1 MSGES
6 ADKPEG
12 LPSRAPRRRRALRVP
27 ITDIPRA
34 RMLDDSVEPLG
45 NGDGAAHP
53 VSNVV
58 ELDPPSGVMPAVEP
72 VEDRDPTEPS
82 FMTEPD
88 PLGADDPDIDPA
100 DLSEPSI
107 DVHFSDSQEI
117 RPSSEPPAIRVSSEP
132 PEIRI
137 SSEPPAIRVSSEPP
151 EIRISSEP
159 PAIRPSSRPPTA
171 ARYSEP
177 PEELFLEDADVLSR
191 SDIAPPPDKA
201 AEMLIPI
208 PKPPPPPTESTDAGP
223 AEVESDE
230 DGPWYEHFFGKAY
243 LRTVRTAT
251 PKEVAVECDFIERAL
266 HIPMGSR
273 VLDVG
278 CGLGVQTV
286 ELASRGYH
294 LVGLDIS
301 ATMVSRA
308 YDEAEDRGLQ
318 IDFVRGD
325 MRDVTFA
332 EPFDALLCWG
342 TTFGYFSEEENELAV
357 RQFHQALAPN
367 GMLLLEIIN
376 RDFIIG
382 SQPNQVWFEVDGA
395 VCMEETDF
403 DYETSRLRVKR
414 RVASHSGQQN
424 DRLYSIRLYALHEIR
439 SLLERNGF
447 RVDEISGRE
456 ATQGIFFG
464 VHSPKMIIRA
474 ERLPGPF
481 SGEGSEPPSTQTPPV
496 PKGALKPSEFPSKP
510 DDGA

>member
-6 ADKPEG
+6 ADKSGG
-12 LPSRAPRRRRALRVP
+12 LPSHAPRRRRALRVP
-27 ITDIPRA
+27 IADIPRA
-34 RMLDDSVEPLG
+34 NMLDDSAEPLG
-45 NGDGAAHP
+45 NGNGATHS

-58 ELDPPSGVMPAVEP
+58 ELDPPSGVMPAVDP
-72 VEDRDPTEPS
+72 SEDRDPTEPS
-82 FMTEPD
+82 FVTEPD
-88 PLGADDPDIDPA
+88 PLGGDDFDIDSA

-107 DVHFSDSQEI
+107 DVHFSDPPGIRPSVEPSEI
-117 RPSSEPPAIRVSSEP
+117 RPPSDP
-132 PEIRI
+132 PE
-137 SSEPPAIRVSSEPP
+137 
-151 EIRISSEP
+151 
-159 PAIRPSSRPPTA
+159 IRPSSRPPAA

-201 AEMLIPI
+201 AEMMIPI
-208 PKPPPPPTESTDAGP
+208 PKPPPPPAESTDAGP
-223 AEVESDE
+223 PEVESDE
-230 DGPWYEHFFGKAY
+230 DGPWYERFFGKAY

-251 PKEVAVECDFIERAL
+251 PKEVALECDFIERAL
-266 HIPMGSR
+266 RIPVGSR

-286 ELASRGYH
+286 ELASRGYN
-294 LVGLDIS
+294 LIGLDIS

-325 MRDVTFA
+325 MRDVTF
-332 EPFDALLCWG
+332 EQPFDGLLCWG
-342 TTFGYFSEEENELAV
+342 TTFGYFSEEENEVAV

-367 GMLLLEIIN
+367 GVLLLEVVN

-439 SLLERNGF
+439 GLLERNGF

-481 SGEGSEPPSTQTPPV
+481 SEEGSSPPSVPTPPV
-496 PKGALKPSEFPSKP
+496 PKGALRPSEFPSKR
-510 DDGA
+510 DDE

>member
-6 ADKPEG
+6 VDKPEG
-12 LPSRAPRRRRALRVP
+12 HQSHAPRRRRALRVP

-34 RMLDDSVEPLG
+34 SVLDDTTETNG
-45 NGDGAAHP
+45 NGTGAAHS

-58 ELDPPSGVMPAVEP
+58 ELDPPSGVMAAVEP
-72 VEDRDPTEPS
+72 IEDRDPTEPS
-82 FMTEPD
+82 FMTEAD
-88 PLGADDPDIDPA
+88 PLGGDESETDTA
-100 DLSEPSI
+100 DLSEPPI
-107 DVHFSDSQEI
+107 DVHF
-117 RPSSEPPAIRVSSEP
+117 SEPPAIRS
-132 PEIRI
+132 
-137 SSEPPAIRVSSEPP
+137 
-151 EIRISSEP
+151 
-159 PAIRPSSRPPTA
+159 SSRPPTA

-177 PEELFLEDADVLSR
+177 PEELFIEDADVLSR
-191 SDIAPPPDKA
+191 SDIAPPPDNA
-201 AEMLIPI
+201 AEMMIPV
-208 PKPPPPPTESTDAGP
+208 PKPPPPPAESADAGP
-223 AEVESDE
+223 PEVEADE
-230 DGPWYEHFFGKAY
+230 DGPWYESFFGEAY

-251 PKEVAVECDFIERAL
+251 PKEVALECDFIERAVR
-266 HIPMGSR
+266 IPVGSR

-325 MRDVTFA
+325 MRDVTFE

-342 TTFGYFSEEENELAV
+342 TTFGYFSEEENELAI
-357 RQFHQALAPN
+357 RQFHQALKPN
-367 GMLLLEIIN
+367 GTLLLEVIN

-414 RVASHSGQQN
+414 RVASHSGQQH
-424 DRLYSIRLYALHEIR
+424 DRCYSIRLYALHEIR

-447 RVDEISGRE
+447 RVDEVSGRE
-456 ATQGIFFG
+456 ATLGIFFG
-464 VHSPKMIIRA
+464 VHSAKMIIRA

-481 SGEGSEPPSTQTPPV
+481 TEESDTPPPVPTRPV
-496 PKGALKPSEFPSKP
+496 PKGALMPSEFPSELNG
-510 DDGA
+510 DE

>member
-12 LPSRAPRRRRALRVP
+12 LQSRPPRRRRALRVP

-34 RMLDDSVEPLG
+34 SMLDDSVEPLG
-45 NGDGAAHP
+45 NGNGAAHS

-58 ELDPPSGVMPAVEP
+58 DLDPPSGVMPAVEP
-72 VEDRDPTEPS
+72 GEDRDPTEPS
-82 FMTEPD
+82 LMTEPD
-88 PLGADDPDIDPA
+88 PLGGDDQEIDPA

-107 DVHFSDSQEI
+107 DVHFSDPPAI
-117 RPSSEPPAIRVSSEP
+117 PLSSDPPAIPLSSDPPAIRLSSD
-132 PEIRI
+132 
-137 SSEPPAIRVSSEPP
+137 
-151 EIRISSEP
+151 P
-159 PAIRPSSRPPTA
+159 PAIRPSSRPPDA

-191 SDIAPPPDKA
+191 SDIAPPPDQA
-201 AEMLIPI
+201 AEMMIPI
-208 PKPPPPPTESTDAGP
+208 PKPPPPPAESTDARP
-223 AEVESDE
+223 PEVEADE
-230 DGPWYEHFFGKAY
+230 DGPWYEHFFGKDY

-266 HIPMGSR
+266 RIPLGSR

-278 CGLGVQTV
+278 CGLGVQSA
-286 ELASRGYH
+286 ELASRGYD

-325 MRDVTFA
+325 MRDVTFEA
-332 EPFDALLCWG
+332 PFDALLCWG

-367 GMLLLEIIN
+367 GMLLLEVIN

-414 RVASHSGQQN
+414 RVASHSGQEN
-424 DRLYSIRLYALHEIR
+424 DRLYSIRLYSLHEIR
-439 SLLERNGF
+439 ALLERNGF

-474 ERLPGPF
+474 ERLRGPF
-481 SGEGSEPPSTQTPPV
+481 SGEGSSPPSMPTPPV
-496 PKGALKPSEFPSKP
+496 PKGALKPSEFPSDP
-510 DDGA
+510 GSE

>member
-1 MSGES
+1 MNGES
-6 ADKPEG
+6 ADKPG
-12 LPSRAPRRRRALRVP
+12 ALHSHTSRRRRALRVP
-27 ITDIPRA
+27 IADIQRA
-34 RMLDDSVEPLG
+34 SMLDESGETHENG
-45 NGDGAAHP
+45 NGAAHS

-58 ELDPPSGVMPAVEP
+58 ELEPPSGVMPAVDP

-88 PLGADDPDIDPA
+88 PLGGDDSDVDSA

-107 DVHFSDSQEI
+107 DVHFSD
-117 RPSSEPPAIRVSSEP
+117 PPDP
-132 PEIRI
+132 
-137 SSEPPAIRVSSEPP
+137 
-151 EIRISSEP
+151 
-159 PAIRPSSRPPTA
+159 RPSSRPPTA

-177 PEELFLEDADVLSR
+177 PEELFLDDADVLSR

-208 PKPPPPPTESTDAGP
+208 PKPPPPPAESADAGP
-223 AEVESDE
+223 PEVEADE

-251 PKEVAVECDFIERAL
+251 PKEVAAECDFIERAL
-266 HIPMGSR
+266 RIPTGSR

-278 CGLGVQTV
+278 CGLGVQAV

-294 LVGLDIS
+294 TVGLDIS

-308 YDEAEDRGLQ
+308 YDEAEDRGMQ

-325 MRDVTFA
+325 MRDVTFE

-342 TTFGYFSEEENELAV
+342 TTFGYFSEDENELTV
-357 RQFHQALAPN
+357 RQFYQALAPN
-367 GMLLLEIIN
+367 GMLLLEVIN

-424 DRLYSIRLYALHEIR
+424 DRLYSVRLYALHEIR

-481 SGEGSEPPSTQTPPV
+481 STDGSTPPSIPTPPV
-496 PKGALKPSEFPSKP
+496 PKGALRPSEFPFKP
-510 DDGA
+510 DEG

>member
-1 MSGES
+1 MSGEP
-6 ADKPEG
+6 ADKPG
-12 LPSRAPRRRRALRVP
+12 ALQSHASRRRRALRVP
-27 ITDIPRA
+27 IADIPRA
-34 RMLDDSVEPLG
+34 SMLDDSVESDG
-45 NGDGAAHP
+45 NGNGAAHS

-58 ELDPPSGVMPAVEP
+58 ELEPPSGVMATVEP

-82 FMTEPD
+82 FVTEPD
-88 PLGADDPDIDPA
+88 PLGGDEPEVDSA

-107 DVHFSDSQEI
+107 DVHFSDPPQV
-117 RPSSEPPAIRVSSEP
+117 RPSSD
-132 PEIRI
+132 
-137 SSEPPAIRVSSEPP
+137 
-151 EIRISSEP
+151 P
-159 PAIRPSSRPPTA
+159 PAIRPSSKPPAA

-177 PEELFLEDADVLSR
+177 PEELFLEDAEVLSR

-201 AEMLIPI
+201 AEMMIPI

-223 AEVESDE
+223 PEVEADE

-266 HIPMGSR
+266 RIPVGSR

-325 MRDVTFA
+325 MRDVTFE

-367 GMLLLEIIN
+367 GMLLLEVIN

-439 SLLERNGF
+439 SLFERNGF

-481 SGEGSEPPSTQTPPV
+481 SEEGSSPPSVPTPPI
-496 PKGALKPSEFPSKP
+496 PKGALRPSEFPSTRG
-510 DDGA
+510 DDE

>member
-1 MSGES
+1 
-6 ADKPEG
+6 
-12 LPSRAPRRRRALRVP
+12 
-27 ITDIPRA
+27 
-34 RMLDDSVEPLG
+34 MLDDSAESHG
-45 NGDGAAHP
+45 NGTANGNGAARS

-58 ELDPPSGVMPAVEP
+58 ELDPPSGVMPAVDP

-88 PLGADDPDIDPA
+88 PLGGDELELDPA
-100 DLSEPSI
+100 DVSEPSI
-107 DVHFSDSQEI
+107 DVHFSDPPQLPLPL
-117 RPSSEPPAIRVSSEP
+117 PSDPPV
-132 PEIRI
+132 
-137 SSEPPAIRVSSEPP
+137 
-151 EIRISSEP
+151 
-159 PAIRPSSRPPTA
+159 IRPSSRPPAA

-177 PEELFLEDADVLSR
+177 PEELFIEDADVLSR

-201 AEMLIPI
+201 AEMMIPI
-208 PKPPPPPTESTDAGP
+208 PKPPPPPAESTDAGP
-223 AEVESDE
+223 PEVESDE

-251 PKEVAVECDFIERAL
+251 PKEVALECDFIERAL
-266 HIPMGSR
+266 RIPVGSR

-278 CGLGVQTV
+278 CGLGVQSV

-325 MRDVTFA
+325 MRDVTFE

-367 GMLLLEIIN
+367 GMLLLEVIN

-403 DYETSRLRVKR
+403 DYQTSRLRVKR

-424 DRLYSIRLYALHEIR
+424 DRHYSIRLYALHEIR

-481 SGEGSEPPSTQTPPV
+481 SEEGSSPPSVPTPSVPTPSVPTPSV
-496 PKGALKPSEFPSKP
+496 PKGALRPSEFPSDLGDEK
-510 DDGA
+510 